1 MVAVIQQY
9 SQAVVSGLR
18 VTAIISS
25 YRLWQHLCVEEWHG
39 DEHYPNSNPIPTVSC
54 PSPRSHLQTP
64 SPRSHPHPH
73 SLIPIFTVSSPSS
86 RSHPHLHGLIPIP
99 TVSSPSPQSHPH
111 PHGLIPIPT
120 VSSPSPS
127 SHPHPIPIYLPHPT
141 HPYPT
146 VSTAKVKLSGITTYY
161 YYSSSSSPRMHVTNY
176 SWSSVTQRLHLQSAA
191 WSVLFCIFDGSGKVI
206 RNLGPPKVSG
216 FVRLVGPVITP
227 SLSEIGCR

>member
-1 MVAVIQQY
+1 MAA
-9 SQAVVSGLR
+9 SLCWR
-18 VTAIISS
+18 VTRGWTLSKFPP
-25 YRLWQHLCVEEWHG
+25 HPHG
-39 DEHYPNSNPIPTVSC
+39 LMPIPT
-54 PSPRSHLQTP
+54 L
-64 SPRSHPHPH
+64 
-73 SLIPIFTVSSPSS
+73 SSPDS
-86 RSHPHLHGLIPIP
+86 IT

-120 VSSPSPS
+120 VSSPSPSPS

-146 VSTAKVKLSGITTYY
+146 VSTAKVKLSVITTYY